1 MRTDNNVL
9 ARFSGP
15 NLHHI
20 WHAQSKAPDMDPK
33 QEPNIC
39 LLFLAVLNPCAVH
52 AGQHAIQR
60 RTNDHGYTI
69 FGSDWSWW
77 FATP

>member
-9 ARFSGP
+9 VQFSGP

-20 WHAQSKAPDMDPK
+20 WHAQPKAPDKDPG

-39 LLFLAVLNPCAVH
+39 LLFLAVLNPCAVLVRH
-52 AGQHAIQR
+52 PAIQR

-69 FGSDWSWW
+69 CGSD
-77 FATP
+77 